1 MYPFLRFVFHT
12 YRIIITYI
20 YGNVNCLY
28 TFFRFLLISCENVR
42 FLTIF
47 THLFLKKYKKSN
59 LTHTFFMKISV
70 IKRAAF
76 LTCFF
81 PFVFVSC
88 HSFKKQPSKDT
99 PPAAVERQFPD
110 RGNALDAY
118 ERTEAFEPS
127 ETPVAP
133 ADPTLWNVADVDV
146 SFVDVSRKLISFTFD
161 DAPGKTLE
169 NILAV
174 FAGFNEEN
182 PDCKATATVFCN
194 GNRIDV
200 ASSHTLLAAKALG
213 MELGNHSFSHPDL
226 TTLTKTLLQEE
237 IDKTDQILQDID
249 GNAQHLFRAP
259 YGRINDQVKALV
271 ETPILD
277 WTIDTLDWSGV
288 SADEIYN
295 TVWNKRFSGAIVL
308 MHDGYLE
315 TVTALKRLL
324 PDLKADGYQ
333 VLGVS
338 AMAKAHRCP
347 LRKGSVYI
355 RARKTED
362 RNK

>member
-1 MYPFLRFVFHT
+1 MYPFLRFVFHP
-12 YRIIITYI
+12 YRTIITYI
-20 YGNVNCLY
+20 YGNVNCLF

-42 FLTIF
+42 FSNIF
-47 THLFLKKYKKSN
+47 IHLSLEKYKKSN

-70 IKRAAF
+70 IKRTAF

-88 HSFKKQPSKDT
+88 HSFKKQPPKDT
-99 PPAAVERQFPD
+99 PPVVVERQFPD
-110 RGNALDAY
+110 RGGTLDAY

-127 ETPVAP
+127 ETPATP
-133 ADPTLWNVADVDV
+133 FDPNLWDVADVDV

-194 GNRIDV
+194 GNRIDA

-226 TTLTKTLLQEE
+226 TSLTENGLQEE
-237 IDKTDQILQDID
+237 IDKTDHILEKAD
-249 GNAQHLFRAP
+249 GKTRHLFRAP
-259 YGRINDQVKALV
+259 YGRINDQVKTVV

-277 WTIDTLDWSGV
+277 WTIDTLDWTGV
-288 SADEIYN
+288 SADEIYD
-295 TVWNKRFSGAIVL
+295 TVWNNRFSGAIVL

-315 TVTALKRLL
+315 TVDALKRLL

-333 VLGVS
+333 VLSVS
-338 AMAKAHRCP
+338 AMAKAHRCS
-347 LRKGSVYI
+347 LRKGSVYV
-355 RARKTED
+355 RARKAED
-362 RNK
+362 INK